1 MTNLSTTPREY
12 IAKDLCPPGCQ
23 NYLDLLQKD
32 VIVPEK
38 LILKEGAQVM
48 LVKVKEIFF
57 FFGRGY
63 WQLLNVLCQ
72 FSSSCDCNFLFM
84 VKYKNLDFDLGLVN
98 GSRGVVE
105 TFEVCPVEEC
115 RINVISPV
123 NSRENT
129 IELPVVR
136 FSNGMRIVV
145 CISIIL
151 KNF

>member
-1 MTNLSTTPREY
+1 
-12 IAKDLCPPGCQ
+12 
-23 NYLDLLQKD
+23 
-32 VIVPEK
+32 
-38 LILKEGAQVM
+38 
-48 LVKVKEIFF
+48 
-57 FFGRGY
+57 
-63 WQLLNVLCQ
+63 
-72 FSSSCDCNFLFM
+72 M